1 MFTNHHI
8 AGDRP
13 ALFDS
18 ERERWLDYRS
28 LRLLVAERAAGL
40 GAASKKLAFWFFP
53 NSADEIFNMLA
64 LREAGHVVALLDPS
78 LPAAMCASL
87 LRSYEPDLV
96 LSVDC
101 PAVETA
107 MCLPN
112 ARKSTSSGGLL
123 FIRSNPPRR

>member
-1 MFTNHHI
+1 MFTNHRI

-28 LRLLVAERAAGL
+28 LRLLVGERAAGL
-40 GAASKKLAFWFFP
+40 GAGSKKLAFCFLP
-53 NSADEIFNMLA
+53 NSAGAIIVMLA
-64 LREAGHVVALLDPS
+64 RLERGHFVALFGPS

-87 LRSYEPDLV
+87 LKSYEPDLV

-112 ARKSTSSGGLL
+112 ARKSTKSGG
-123 FIRSNPPRR
+123 